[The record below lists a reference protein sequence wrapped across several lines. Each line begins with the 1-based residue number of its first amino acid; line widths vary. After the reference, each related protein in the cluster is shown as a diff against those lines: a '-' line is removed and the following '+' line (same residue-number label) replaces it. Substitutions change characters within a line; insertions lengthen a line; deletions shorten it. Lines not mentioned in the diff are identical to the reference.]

1 MIMHLMCE
9 QVVPVCTSP
18 SQPGLAVKGCWKCR
32 GLSPLLW
39 VISWQLPGKWLVYEI
54 PHSATPSLFLL
65 VSRPSLREAPSSN
78 LLTCSHCSK
87 QRAPGFVL
95 TTPVSSGELRSQL
108 HRDCRSGSSLL
119 LHPSPLDLHSAFLYL
134 VDPYYSR
141 ILYSW
146 ICLLTKIYL

>member
-1 MIMHLMCE
+1 MHLMCE

-18 SQPGLAVKGCWKCR
+18 RQPGSAVKGCWKCR

-39 VISWQLPGKWLVYEI
+39 VINWQLPGKWLIYEI
-54 PHSATPSLFLL
+54 PHSAAPSLFLL
-65 VSRPSLREAPSSN
+65 VSRPSWEKLRLA
-78 LLTCSHCSK
+78 TCSLTSIVPNK
-87 QRAPGFVL
+87 GLLVL
-95 TTPVSSGELRSQL
+95 SSPPLPPVENCVLSFTETRS
-108 HRDCRSGSSLL
+108 SGSSLL